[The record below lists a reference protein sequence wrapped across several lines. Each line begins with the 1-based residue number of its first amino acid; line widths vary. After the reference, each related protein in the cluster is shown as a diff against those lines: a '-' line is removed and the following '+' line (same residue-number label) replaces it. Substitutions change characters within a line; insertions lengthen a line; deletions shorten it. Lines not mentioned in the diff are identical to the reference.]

1 MLLKFL
7 KTGTAC
13 GTDMPHLVYRL
24 RPEEYNRYRKHL
36 LALDGESR
44 YTRFGFM
51 IRDEIIEQLCD
62 KFEANPDNHKI
73 FVIEDDDLN
82 VVAAGHIAL
91 EGGETEL
98 AFSVLKEYRKQG
110 MGSSLMGRCI
120 EWCQN
125 RSIKGGCMVCLSTN
139 VAIKRLA
146 GKHGVLINEGG
157 ETLANIRIPEPTPIS
172 VMHEVMD
179 SNLARADHLGKI
191 QRKFVRLLYTDS

>member
-1 MLLKFL
+1 
-7 KTGTAC
+7 
-13 GTDMPHLVYRL
+13 MPHLVYRL
-24 RPEEYNRYRKHL
+24 RAEEYHKYRKHL
-36 LALDGESR
+36 LSLDEESR

-62 KFEANPDNHKI
+62 KFEADPANHKI
-73 FVIEDDDLN
+73 FVIEDEELD

-125 RSIKGGCMVCLSTN
+125 RNIKGGCMVCLSTN
-139 VAIKRLA
+139 IAIKRLA

-157 ETLANIRIPEPTPIS
+157 ETLANITIPDPTPIS
-172 VMHEVMD
+172 IMREVVD
-179 SNLARADHLGKI
+179 SSMARLDHAGKM
-191 QRKFVRLLYTDS
+191 QRKFVRSFYK